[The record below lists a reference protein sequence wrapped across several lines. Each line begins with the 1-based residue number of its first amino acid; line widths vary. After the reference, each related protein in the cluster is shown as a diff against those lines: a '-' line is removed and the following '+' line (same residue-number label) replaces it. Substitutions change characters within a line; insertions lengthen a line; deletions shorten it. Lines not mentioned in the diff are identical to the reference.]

1 MRKKSRVK
9 TAGFTIVELILYM
22 GILSMV
28 LFVLTQ
34 TFVSIVDLQLESEA
48 TSSVEQ
54 DSRYLLSR
62 LTYDIKRAG
71 GVITPATPGQSGN
84 NLQLTINGSNIAYSL
99 NGQVAELTSGANV
112 DRLNSPETRVSS
124 LNFTR
129 LGNPGGKHTI
139 KIEVTV
145 ESRTILRGGFE
156 VKNLETTVGLR

>member
-9 TAGFTIVELILYM
+9 TAGFTIIELILYM

-54 DSRYLLSR
+54 DSRYILSR
-62 LTYDIKRAG
+62 LAHDIKRAD
-71 GVITPATPGQSGN
+71 GVITPATFGQSSN

-99 NGQVAELTSGANV
+99 NGQVAELTDGANV
-112 DRLNSPETRVSS
+112 DRLNSPETRVSN

-145 ESRTILRGGFE
+145 ESKTVLRGDFE
-156 VKNLETTVGLR
+156 VKNLETTIGLR